1 MSVFYFSHDT
11 HTFASLLRGELEAEA
26 RPGEFTSCVIYHPL
40 DRHVEVTARSADT
53 VRSALLRAKQKIGL
67 ARREV
72 LAKASAV
79 SSAGS
84 TAYGAAPRARS
95 AAPAGSTGESARFR
109 AARVRS

>member
-72 LAKASAV
+72 LAKASA
-79 SSAGS
+79 GS

-95 AAPAGSTGESARFR
+95 AAPAGSTGGSARSR